1 MTLLQP
7 SPLLRRSLQLDA
19 LASGATGLLLA
30 LAANPLSGLFGL
42 PAALLMVAGIVL
54 LPFAL
59 VLAWMANSELLSRTG
74 VWAVIA
80 ANLLWVLESLFLLLS
95 GWVQPSVPGCAFVIG
110 QALAV
115 GVLAELEFF
124 GLRRSAVPHGL

>member
-19 LASGATGLLLA
+19 LAGGATGLLLA
-30 LAANPLSGLFGL
+30 LAANPLSGLLGL
-42 PAALLMVAGIVL
+42 PVVLLMVAGIL
-54 LPFAL
+54 LLLLAL
-59 VLAWMANSELLSRTG
+59 VLAWMANCEVLPRAG

-80 ANLLWVLESLFLLLS
+80 VNLLWVVESLGLLAS
-95 GWVQPSVPGCAFVIG
+95 GWVQPTVLGCAFVIG
-110 QALAV
+110 QALVV

-124 GLRRSAVPHGL
+124 GLRRSAALHTL

>member
-7 SPLLRRSLQLDA
+7 SPLLRRALQLDA

-30 LAANPLSGLFGL
+30 LAAQPLSGLLGL
-42 PAALLMVAGIVL
+42 PMPLLMVAGIVL

-59 VLAWMANSELLSRTG
+59 VLAWMANGDPLSRAG
-74 VWAVIA
+74 VWVVIA
-80 ANLLWVLESLFLLLS
+80 ANLLWVVESLLLLLS
-95 GWVQPSVPGCAFVIG
+95 GWVQPTVAGCVFVIG

-124 GLRRSAVPHGL
+124 GLRRSAALSL